1 MSTVTPDSPPTGRS
15 GIVLLA
21 VISSAAVVAI
31 TMGMT
36 YPLLSLVLEARGFSA
51 DQIGLNAAFS
61 GLGLIVGALLLPPLA
76 RRYSPWA
83 LVMASI
89 ALTVASI
96 AAFPLLDGLW
106 IWHVL
111 RFLLGISINA
121 IFVIGEAWLNEVA
134 ADRRRGLII
143 GVYATLLS
151 AGFALGP
158 LLIPLTG
165 IESGLPFL
173 VAIVIV
179 LVAAAP
185 MMLLRHERPRIGDPA
200 RPALRGMLVLVP
212 ILFLTVGLFGL
223 FDGAVLGLWTVFGQA
238 RGLSENLAAYTLAAL
253 IAGNAV
259 MQIPIGWLADR
270 WRGHEMLLVCSAG
283 VTLIGAV
290 VMVADLSAWWIWPV
304 LVLWGGFGFG
314 TYTVVLAQ
322 LGRRFEGP
330 ELVAGTA
337 RFALM
342 WGVGALIGPAVAGA
356 AMEWTGAA
364 GLPGTIA
371 VTYLILTVL
380 IVIRRS

>member
-1 MSTVTPDSPPTGRS
+1 MTTVAPALPPTRRG
-15 GIVLLA
+15 GTVLLA

-51 DQIGLNAAFS
+51 DEIGLNAAFS
-61 GLGLIVGALLLPPLA
+61 GLGLIAGALLLPPLA

-96 AAFPLLDGLW
+96 AAFPLVDQLW

-134 ADRRRGLII
+134 ADQRRGLII

-165 IESGLPFL
+165 IEGWLPFV
-173 VAIVIV
+173 VAIVVV

-185 MMLLRHERPRIGDPA
+185 MMLLRYERPRIGDPA
-200 RPALRGMLVLVP
+200 RPAMRRMFLLVP
-212 ILFLTVGLFGL
+212 ILFLTVGMFGL
-223 FDGAVLGLWTVFGQA
+223 FDGAVLGLWTVFAQA
-238 RGLSENLAAYTLAAL
+238 RGLSESFAAYTLAAL
-253 IAGNAV
+253 VAGNAV

-270 WRGHEMLLVCSAG
+270 WRGHGMLLVCSAG
-283 VTLIGAV
+283 VTALGALV
-290 VMVADLSAWWIWPV
+290 IVADLTAWWIWPV

-330 ELVAGTA
+330 DLVAGTA
-337 RFALM
+337 GFALM
-342 WGVGALIGPAVAGA
+342 WGIGALVGPAVAGTA
-356 AMEWTGAA
+356 IEWTGSA

-380 IVIRRS
+380 IVVRRL